1 MTREIHRGG
10 IRRRLAAFLR
20 FRVKRSVPRTS
31 SGVTSLQGVSRAED
45 SAGVGWDADRFIP
58 LPNQTPF
65 EMLRVYR
72 ILRDEI
78 PDISDAVWTW
88 KRLCHAGYEM
98 APEGRDATAA
108 GKAAAAFEE
117 RVHAGDGGFSGLLD
131 IFYASLFTYGAAAF
145 EVVPGRAREWVHD
158 IVPVDIWTVRFR
170 HRAGRVEAYQIFDGE
185 PIQLPQDYFFYVGLD
200 RDGTN
205 PYGRSMLRSLPAAI
219 RIQQRLLTDMA
230 LATHNAGWNKLHVRY
245 QADEKLPEET
255 QEAYEE
261 RIRVKLEQL
270 RTLLGSARID
280 QNLVTFDNVEVN
292 VLGGNQHNQLFYDN
306 HKAVEEQVITGMH
319 MMPVLMGRN
328 YGSTE
333 TYGTAQFEVVNRQVE
348 TVNRRVGK
356 LLERLYNLE
365 MALRGLDAR
374 VRIRMKSNRTVDV
387 LKEANARNQEIAGT
401 LRLLEAG
408 VVDLTEAR
416 RLSERT

>member
-1 MTREIHRGG
+1 M
-10 IRRRLAAFLR
+10 
-20 FRVKRSVPRTS
+20 
-31 SGVTSLQGVSRAED
+31 
-45 SAGVGWDADRFIP
+45 
-58 LPNQTPF
+58 
-65 EMLRVYR
+65 
-72 ILRDEI
+72 
-78 PDISDAVWTW
+78 
-88 KRLCHAGYEM
+88 
-98 APEGRDATAA
+98 
-108 GKAAAAFEE
+108 
-117 RVHAGDGGFSGLLD
+117 
-131 IFYASLFTYGAAAF
+131 
-145 EVVPGRAREWVHD
+145 
-158 IVPVDIWTVRFR
+158 
-170 HRAGRVEAYQIFDGE
+170 
-185 PIQLPQDYFFYVGLD
+185 
-200 RDGTN
+200 
-205 PYGRSMLRSLPAAI
+205 
-219 RIQQRLLTDMA
+219 
-230 LATHNAGWNKLHVRY
+230 
-245 QADEKLPEET
+245 
-255 QEAYEE
+255 
-261 RIRVKLEQL
+261 
-270 RTLLGSARID
+270 
-280 QNLVTFDNVEVN
+280 
-292 VLGGNQHNQLFYDN
+292 LGGNQHNQLFYDN